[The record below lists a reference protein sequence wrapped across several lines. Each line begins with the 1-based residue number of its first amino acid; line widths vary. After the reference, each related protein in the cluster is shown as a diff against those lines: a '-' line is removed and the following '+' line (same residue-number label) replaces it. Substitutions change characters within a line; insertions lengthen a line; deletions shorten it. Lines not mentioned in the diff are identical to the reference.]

1 MSGRALR
8 KALRQRELAALSQ
21 KPEDT
26 TQDEEEQD
34 DDAPPPQKPSLF
46 ALLDGEDE
54 PEDEPEDEDEE
65 EEVAVEKPIIPKQ
78 EGASA
83 SSKKKKK
90 KKKGKSKSAPLVQE
104 AGEDEIDAALRIL
117 NLQRKNSGETPDVRV
132 EESKRLSEIL
142 RVDPRN
148 FDAANEMRRLF
159 GRVALD
165 GAEEHGAGGR
175 KRAAVPARGLTGRKN
190 TFVQAKEEWP
200 VASSGGLGMETVSTD
215 GDNVTEF
222 RFVHSRAYQDVQ
234 KQFMMCVAS
243 MDPNRLIQLMQHNPY
258 HVSTLLQ
265 ASEIFAQQ
273 RDHTISGDLLERAL
287 FTFGRSLHS
296 TFQSK
301 ISEGNA
307 RLSFLYPEN
316 REFWLCSWR
325 YLRNLQMRGTWR
337 TAEEFARL
345 LLALD
350 PEGDPYQMRL
360 CIDFISLKAR
370 QPEHLLALVEH
381 PMFRELYT
389 NLPNMAYSTALAYKQ
404 LNQDTAAREYLAK
417 AMTKFPWVVT
427 RLYAELNIETDIPPA
442 LWGAL
447 PPEGDKLQP
456 LLAELY
462 VSRSQDL
469 WKESGAKRLLT
480 DVASTIY
487 NLPKKSLLKPQ
498 KTEEQEIIEGV
509 SLDIARHVLI
519 ADIPG
524 VTALLPR
531 GFTSHGSRGYDLLPP
546 PGDIRS
552 YSVDIPD
559 TAPGAIE
566 GHSAVGAAGLF
577 RELLRSLFPHLDHAA
592 GQQPSDQEVLAA
604 LRERG
609 IDIEQEGLGVW
620 MPDQEEERDGP
631 ER

>member
-46 ALLDGEDE
+46 ALFGG
-54 PEDEPEDEDEE
+54 EDEPEDEDEE

-117 NLQRKNSGETPDVRV
+117 NLQRKNFGETPDVRV

-243 MDPNRLIQLMQHNPY
+243 MGMFFFIKRQ
-258 HVSTLLQ
+258 
-265 ASEIFAQQ
+265 
-273 RDHTISGDLLERAL
+273 
-287 FTFGRSLHS
+287 
-296 TFQSK
+296 
-301 ISEGNA
+301 
-307 RLSFLYPEN
+307 
-316 REFWLCSWR
+316 
-325 YLRNLQMRGTWR
+325 LRNYSDRRPNKTR
-337 TAEEFARL
+337 T
-345 LLALD
+345 
-350 PEGDPYQMRL
+350 
-360 CIDFISLKAR
+360 
-370 QPEHLLALVEH
+370 V
-381 PMFRELYT
+381 
-389 NLPNMAYSTALAYKQ
+389 
-404 LNQDTAAREYLAK
+404 
-417 AMTKFPWVVT
+417 
-427 RLYAELNIETDIPPA
+427 
-442 LWGAL
+442 
-447 PPEGDKLQP
+447 
-456 LLAELY
+456 
-462 VSRSQDL
+462 
-469 WKESGAKRLLT
+469 
-480 DVASTIY
+480 
-487 NLPKKSLLKPQ
+487 
-498 KTEEQEIIEGV
+498 
-509 SLDIARHVLI
+509 
-519 ADIPG
+519 
-524 VTALLPR
+524 
-531 GFTSHGSRGYDLLPP
+531 
-546 PGDIRS
+546 
-552 YSVDIPD
+552 
-559 TAPGAIE
+559 
-566 GHSAVGAAGLF
+566 
-577 RELLRSLFPHLDHAA
+577 
-592 GQQPSDQEVLAA
+592 
-604 LRERG
+604 
-609 IDIEQEGLGVW
+609 
-620 MPDQEEERDGP
+620 
-631 ER
+631 